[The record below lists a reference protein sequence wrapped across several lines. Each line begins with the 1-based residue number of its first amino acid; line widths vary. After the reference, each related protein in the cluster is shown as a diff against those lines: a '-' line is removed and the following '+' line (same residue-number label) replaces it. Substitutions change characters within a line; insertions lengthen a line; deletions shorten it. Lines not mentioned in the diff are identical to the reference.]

1 MASNAGPKKV
11 RPEDVLTLPMAPLLD
26 VVMQILCFFVVTYE
40 IDKAETHLVVTTPS
54 PMPGKGPELELLKIQ
69 IHSGRYQ
76 LLGKPM
82 PLEAMGDML
91 AGFARKDPK
100 TTVIV
105 EVSQRARAE
114 QVVNVLDLCNK
125 VGLENLSVMTL
136 KGEASL

>member
-1 MASNAGPKKV
+1 MSSKPGTKKV
-11 RPEDVLTLPMAPLLD
+11 RAEDVLTLPMAPLLD

-40 IDKAETHLVVTTPS
+40 VDKAETHLVVNLPS
-54 PMPGKGPELELLKIQ
+54 PVKTAGPEIELLKVQ

-76 LLGKPM
+76 LMGKPM
-82 PLEAMGDML
+82 PLEALGEML
-91 AGFARKDPK
+91 AGFAAKDPK

-114 QVVNVLDLCNK
+114 QVINVLDMCHK
-125 VGLENLSVMTL
+125 VGLTSLNVMTL